1 MNLNFADGQVILI
14 DKPRTWTSFDVV
26 KKIRYAIKTKKIGH
40 AGTLDPLATGLMIL
54 CTGKFT
60 KKIDEYQGQ
69 EKVYT
74 GKMVLGQLTPS
85 LDLETEVSKEMP
97 WEHVT
102 EAAISEKTKELTGD
116 ISQVPPIYSAI
127 KIDGKRLYKMAR
139 KGKTE
144 VEIEIRPRQVC
155 VHEFII
161 TDINLPK
168 LSFKIRCSK
177 GTYIR
182 SLVRDLGEKLGTVA
196 TMTALRRTHIGHFA
210 VADALEPEAY
220 IELLKQAQ
228 EAYALANPTPVTE
241 GDQD

>member
-1 MNLNFADGQVILI
+1 MNLNFAEGQVILI
-14 DKPRTWTSFDVV
+14 DKPRTWTSFDIV

-69 EKVYT
+69 EKTYT

-85 LDLETEVSKEMP
+85 LDLETDVSKEMP

-102 EAAISEKTKELTGD
+102 AEAISEKVKELTGD
-116 ISQVPPIYSAI
+116 ISQVPPIYSAL

-144 VEIEIRPRQVC
+144 VEVEIKPRDVT
-155 VHEFII
+155 VHEFTI
-161 TDINLPK
+161 TDISLPE

-196 TMTALRRTHIGHFA
+196 TMTALRRTQIGNFSLD
-210 VADALEPEAY
+210 DALEPLAF
-220 IELLKQAQ
+220 IELVKQA
-228 EAYALANPTPVTE
+228 EAAYALANPSTE
-241 GDQD
+241 EEHQG